1 MQFFYLLSFVVVAS
15 HAAALPQPAE
25 LSEQYLNS
33 VDVDLVS
40 GLEARS
46 YQPVSNTREDSDT
59 LTSLERR
66 DDSGGSSGGR
76 IVFGTA
82 PISKLSRA
90 DAKKLIDSVFKPGDL
105 SFANISSTIDN
116 VGNGNAEI
124 SENGEKVVT
133 KIVGTTGEM
142 LAKYLRRSTFVN
154 LALTLLTGREIKTI
168 IDALKAVT
176 PPAEFPK
183 VVLDF
188 SQAAMESVTG
198 ADTKEAE
205 SDDLIANILKDTG
218 AVLQKVEAAIKLL
231 VETVVILLKPFN
243 TLKTLFSKSEKV
255 KVLYDQISTM
265 LESVTKFTEEQQN
278 LYDEIIKNLG
288 NEFF

>member
-1 MQFFYLLSFVVVAS
+1 
-15 HAAALPQPAE
+15 
-25 LSEQYLNS
+25 
-33 VDVDLVS
+33 
-40 GLEARS
+40 
-46 YQPVSNTREDSDT
+46 
-59 LTSLERR
+59 
-66 DDSGGSSGGR
+66 
-76 IVFGTA
+76 
-82 PISKLSRA
+82 
-90 DAKKLIDSVFKPGDL
+90 
-105 SFANISSTIDN
+105 
-116 VGNGNAEI
+116 
-124 SENGEKVVT
+124 
-133 KIVGTTGEM
+133 
-142 LAKYLRRSTFVN
+142 
-154 LALTLLTGREIKTI
+154 
-168 IDALKAVT
+168 
-176 PPAEFPK
+176 
-183 VVLDF
+183 
-188 SQAAMESVTG
+188 MESVTG